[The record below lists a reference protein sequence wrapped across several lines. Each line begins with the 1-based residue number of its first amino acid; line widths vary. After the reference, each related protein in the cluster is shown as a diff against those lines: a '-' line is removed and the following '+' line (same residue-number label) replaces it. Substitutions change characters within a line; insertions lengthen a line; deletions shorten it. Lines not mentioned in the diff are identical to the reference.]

1 LKVQVNKISR
11 STTFISDK
19 ELRFQLSTDGLTL
32 PPMTVAK
39 ILEVTVTNDAPGG
52 GTSNA
57 LTLVID
63 DATPRKCASRFYP
76 ATFNGQGC

>member
-1 LKVQVNKISR
+1 
-11 STTFISDK
+11 
-19 ELRFQLSTDGLTL
+19 
-32 PPMTVAK
+32 MTVAK
-39 ILEVTVTNDAPGG
+39 ILEVTGTNDAAGG

-63 DATPRKCASRFYP
+63 DATTRKCASRFYP